1 MESHTQDRHR
11 HLVGAAYFISIL
23 IILFAYLDFAL
34 NVWPLNAGE
43 ARWRFGVVGVF
54 SSYTGWLLLGY
65 LLLLW
70 FAMTAG
76 NRGLLKVI
84 AIFCLLEAV
93 VLLLATLAFPLDV
106 LQLKRNVPPADLW
119 TFEAAAGRTVFKNL
133 LSVVAF
139 LWMAVAGLKAARPE
153 PGSRSRRTEPSPLI
167 VGSDRG

>member
-1 MESHTQDRHR
+1 MESHSQDRHR
-11 HLVGAAYFISIL
+11 PLMGAAYFISIL
-23 IILFAYLDFAL
+23 LLLFAYLDFAL
-34 NVWPLNAGE
+34 NVWPVNAGE
-43 ARWRFGVVGVF
+43 ARWRFGTVGVF

-70 FAMTAG
+70 FAMSAG
-76 NRGLLKVI
+76 NRGLLKVV
-84 AIFCLLEAV
+84 AILCLLEAV

-106 LQLKRNVPPADLW
+106 LQLQRSVPPTDLW
-119 TFEAAAGRTVFKNL
+119 TFKAAAGRTVFKNL

-139 LWMAVAGLKAARPE
+139 LWLAVAGFRAAKPE